1 MIYKLIITKEMDR
14 LLDKNIYYLIYKL
27 KSKQSAKHFLDS
39 VEKGYSNITKNPR
52 MYRESEDLVLKSL
65 HYHEAKL
72 PDMNYIIIY
81 KIVESTIYVLGI
93 FHCLEDYNKKVI

>member
-1 MIYKLIITKEMDR
+1 
-14 LLDKNIYYLIYKL
+14 
-27 KSKQSAKHFLDS
+27 
-39 VEKGYSNITKNPR
+39 